1 MIMMWFYVSFQSGK
15 HINLLN
21 VTSGIQSFGDGD
33 IYIAEQESFMQ
44 LSKNTFMATLVE
56 RISEEG
62 QSRAWACVAYKSS
75 FPHRVALSLSHGS
88 PSPRSRAARPNS

>member
-21 VTSGIQSFGDGD
+21 VTSRIQSFGDGD
-33 IYIAEQESFMQ
+33 IYIAEKESFMQ

-56 RISEEG
+56 WISKKG
-62 QSRAWACVAYKSS
+62 QFKKLLLANLAFGIFERWE
-75 FPHRVALSLSHGS
+75 FEI
-88 PSPRSRAARPNS
+88 